1 MNEKWDRRFL
11 ELGRVVS
18 TWSKDPSTKCG
29 AVIVDSHRRVIGLGY
44 NGYPRGMDDSIS
56 LGHRETKLDRTVHC
70 EMNAI
75 LNSSSSTMGATLY
88 THPFLSCNR
97 CAVHMIQAGIQR
109 AVAHSLP
116 PHLEDRWEDSVKKTL
131 AYYDEAKVSTCIYPR
146 LEDEGYENIQIGR
159 YEGL

>member
-11 ELGRVVS
+11 ELARVVS

-44 NGYPRGMDDSIS
+44 NGYPIGMRDSASDD
-56 LGHRETKLDRTVHC
+56 RETKLDRTVHC

-75 LNSSSSTMGATLY
+75 LNSSSSTMGAILY

-109 AVAHSLP
+109 AVAYSLP
-116 PHLEDRWEDSVKKTL
+116 PHLKDRWGESVKKTL

-146 LEDEGYENIQIGR
+146 LEDEEDEEVSFGI
-159 YEGL
+159 YEGF